1 MGYYVKF
8 ENLSGYTFQ
17 TQMKAFGLILI
28 TLVLLALHQ
37 DVWLFRATRPLAFG
51 FLPPGLWYHAVYAIL
66 SAGLMWLL
74 VRLAWPAHR
83 EAEAEN
89 HEEPQQ

>member
-66 SAGLMWLL
+66 SAGLMWL
-74 VRLAWPAHR
+74 RGRRAWPAR
-83 EAEAEN
+83 LGAEAARQQGP
-89 HEEPQQ
+89 EP